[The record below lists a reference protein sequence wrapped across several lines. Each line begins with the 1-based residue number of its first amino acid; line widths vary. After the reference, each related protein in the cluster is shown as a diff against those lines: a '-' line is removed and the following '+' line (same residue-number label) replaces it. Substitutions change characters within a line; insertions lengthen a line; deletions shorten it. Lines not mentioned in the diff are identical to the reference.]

1 MQIKTTMRHLTPF
14 RRVIIKKKKKLTSVG
29 EEVEKLETL
38 CTVDKDV
45 KWCSC
50 YGEQSEISSKKL
62 KVELQYDPT
71 IPLLSIYP
79 KQLKWVSGRD
89 IYTPILTE
97 ALFTVDRV

>member
-45 KWCSC
+45 K
-50 YGEQSEISSKKL
+50 
-62 KVELQYDPT
+62 
-71 IPLLSIYP
+71 
-79 KQLKWVSGRD
+79 
-89 IYTPILTE
+89 
-97 ALFTVDRV
+97 